1 LSEDIADILSK
12 AWKAVQGA
20 EIPEPLQELALG
32 RAIDFLTG
40 GATNSGGFDGNG
52 GGGGDPGRQG
62 RGGSNDPDPGDG
74 GDSDEQLLY
83 RKMSEGTGVPV
94 DQLERLVHVDGGSA
108 KVYLK
113 KGDLPQK
120 AAAAQKAITLILVV
134 ATHFLTGEEEVD
146 LAAAREE
153 CKDFNVF
160 DGNYSTNVD
169 SIDNFK
175 ATGPRGGN
183 KKVKVRRAL
192 IHSFKDEM
200 VKFGLLTA

>member
-1 LSEDIADILSK
+1 MPDEVAEILTR
-12 AWKAVQGA
+12 AWKAV
-20 EIPEPLQELALG
+20 EESKIPEPLQELALG

-40 GATNSGGFDGNG
+40 GTGPSRGSGGSGGSAGESQGDGPVDNVKEGDG
-52 GGGGDPGRQG
+52 GGG
-62 RGGSNDPDPGDG
+62 
-74 GDSDEQLLY
+74 SDEQVLY
-83 RKMSEGTGVPV
+83 RKMSDGTGVPI

-146 LAAAREE
+146 LSAAREE

-160 DGNYSTNVD
+160 DRNYSTNID
-169 SIDNFK
+169 SIPNFK
-175 ATGPRGGN
+175 AIGPRGGN

-192 IHSFKDEM
+192 VHSFKDEM
-200 VKFGLLTA
+200 VKLGLLAA

>member
-1 LSEDIADILSK
+1 MSEDIAAIMST
-12 AWKAVQGA
+12 AWKAVKDA
-20 EIPEPLQELALG
+20 DIPEHLQELALG

-40 GATNSGGFDGNG
+40 GRSPSNGSGGDSG
-52 GGGGDPGRQG
+52 GGSGQGQQGGGV
-62 RGGSNDPDPGDG
+62 SNDSDDSGDG
-74 GDSDEQLLY
+74 GSDEQNLY
-83 RKMSEGTGVPV
+83 RKMSEGTGVPI

-108 KVYLK
+108 HVYLK

-120 AAAAQKAITLILVV
+120 AAAAQKAITLILVI

-146 LAAAREE
+146 LSAAREE

-160 DGNYSTNVD
+160 DSNYSTNID

-192 IHSFKDEM
+192 VHSFKDEM
-200 VKFGLLTA
+200 VKLGLLAA